1 MEVNVATET
10 TRLARVLE
18 ETIKRECKRERG
30 KLIFPDKD
38 TEDAIFSLL
47 KTLRNVNIY
56 VSGHEIQVK
65 PAAHVC

>member
-30 KLIFPDKD
+30 KLTFPDKD
-38 TEDAIFSLL
+38 TEDAIYRLL

-56 VSGHEIQVK
+56 ASGHEILVK